1 MCRTCAGRAA
11 VKEAMGIC
19 DAVPMKGHAW
29 HLINWAATPFSLFAE
44 GSYPF
49 PCNYLTNG
57 GGSLPAYP
65 MRVACNTFLSQ
76 PMNGTDLLAGTKR
89 SHILIP
95 VGIACFLSDEDV
107 CGCDTK
113 QETWSALGH
122 TPAGELDHC
131 QQQWSA
137 SLTIETVSSAIR
149 RSTVLGSLSVTVCT

>member
-1 MCRTCAGRAA
+1 MWFYRHAICCTLVALLMLLHHLIPTQGASLLVMCETGYVCCTCAGRAA

-29 HLINWAATPFSLFAE
+29 DLINWAATPFSLFAE

-76 PMNGTDLLAGTKR
+76 PMNGTDLLAGTKH

-107 CGCDTK
+107 CGCATK
-113 QETWSALGH
+113 QET
-122 TPAGELDHC
+122 
-131 QQQWSA
+131 
-137 SLTIETVSSAIR
+137 
-149 RSTVLGSLSVTVCT
+149 